1 MPLQNRVDPFGNLH
15 AVEARGTLMGNRG
28 GRFHTAEQSLHTR
41 RWATRAGITCLC
53 GFKNRKREVWGN
65 SYTELFF
72 LDEVTALSAGHRP
85 CFECRNTAAKAFQRG
100 FAGHSPNDFSETG
113 FSAPEIDKIL
123 HLQRL
128 NNRHKRVHAANIDD
142 LPDGAMVLWQD
153 APHAIRGPYLLA
165 WSFEGYTSAVQRPTA
180 QTVAV
185 LTPAASV
192 AALRVY
198 TPAFHDSAARFF

>member
-28 GRFHTAEQSLHTR
+28 GRFHTAAQSLNAR
-41 RWATRAGITCLC
+41 RWATRAWITCLC
-53 GFKNRKREVWGN
+53 DFKDRKREVWGN

-85 CFECRNTAAKAFQRG
+85 CFECRNADAKAFQRD
-100 FAGHSPNDFSETG
+100 FAEHSPNDFSVTG
-113 FSAPEIDKIL
+113 FSAAEMDKIL

-128 NNRHKRVHAANIDD
+128 NNRKKRVHEANIDG
-142 LPDGAMVLWQD
+142 LPDGAMVLWLD
-153 APHAIRGPYLLA
+153 APHAIRGPCLLA
-165 WSFEGYTSAVQRPTA
+165 WSFEGYTSAVRRPRA

-192 AALRVY
+192 TALRVY
-198 TPAFHDSAARFF
+198 TPAFHDSAAQFF